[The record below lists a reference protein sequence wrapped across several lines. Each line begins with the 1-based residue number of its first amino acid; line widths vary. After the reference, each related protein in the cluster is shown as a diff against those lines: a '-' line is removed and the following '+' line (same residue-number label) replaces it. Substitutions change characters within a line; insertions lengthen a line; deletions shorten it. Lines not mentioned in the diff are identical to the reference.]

1 MKKLKIELEHC
12 YGIKR
17 LEKEIDFSKDHAA
30 AIYAPNGSMKS
41 SLAQTFLDLSKGEK
55 SKDKFF
61 PGRPTK
67 RSITDENGIELP
79 PEMIFVVTP
88 YDKDFSHTEKT
99 STLLVNSELK
109 QQYMQVVQEVEAEKE
124 LFLRTL
130 KQQSGSRKNL
140 EEEIST
146 TFTKTSDGFYKALV
160 RIKDEMG
167 KQTEAPFADVP
178 YDQIFDERVL
188 KFLGTKD
195 VQAAIKEYVEKY
207 NALLD
212 KSVYFR
218 RGFNYYNASTIAKNL
233 AEHGFFDAK
242 HTVSLNAGT
251 KAPKVIK
258 DRAELESIIAE
269 EREHILNDPD
279 LKGRYIKIEKLINAH
294 ADLREFNE
302 FICKNESLLPQ
313 LENLDQFKEDIWKSY
328 FKVKIDQYNRL
339 LDKFEQVEKK
349 KVEIEEEARKEITLW
364 ETAIDKFNDR
374 FDVPFTLE
382 AKNKIAV
389 MMGKEKLLKLGYTFV
404 DGKDKAIVQ
413 REELLERLSTGERK
427 ALYVLYIVF
436 EVEQRKK
443 SGQETIFVID
453 DVADSFD
460 YKNKYA
466 IIEYLMEISEIPNF
480 FQIVLTHN
488 FDFFRTINS
497 RYIRYDQCFMA
508 VKTNDRTLI
517 EKAHGIRN
525 VFVNDWR
532 KNFYSDAK
540 KRIATIPFMRN
551 LIEFTRNEDDP
562 SYQKLTSL
570 LHWRE
575 DSAGITQGELAKI
588 FKDIFDIDGTIDEG
602 IKVMDLLESA
612 VGECLKAAD
621 GINFEN
627 KIVLSI
633 AIRLKAEQ
641 FMFRKIGDPSL
652 MASLSKEQKQTSKLF
667 KKFREKFPPP
677 NDEIDILERVMLMTP
692 ETIHINS
699 FMYEPILDMSD
710 WHLKE
715 LYGDVNNLT

>member
-1 MKKLKIELEHC
+1 MKKLKMDLENC
-12 YGIKR
+12 YGIKK
-17 LEKEIDFSKDHAA
+17 LEKEIDFSKDRAV

-61 PGRPTK
+61 ASRPNK
-67 RSITDENGIELP
+67 RSITDEAGVELP
-79 PEMIFVVTP
+79 PEMVFVVTP
-88 YDKDFSHTEKT
+88 YDKDFGHTEKT

-109 QQYMQVVQEVEAEKE
+109 QQYTQVVLEVENDKT
-124 LFLRTL
+124 LFLRSL
-130 KQQSGSRKNL
+130 KQLSGSRKNL

-146 TFTKTSDGFYKALV
+146 TFTKTNDGFYKALV

-167 KQTEAPFADVP
+167 KQTEAPFADVL

-195 VQAAIKEYVEKY
+195 VQIAINEYVEKY
-207 NALLD
+207 NDLLD
-212 KSVYFR
+212 KSVYFKR
-218 RGFNYYNASTIAKNL
+218 SFNYYNASTIAKNL
-233 AEHGFFDAK
+233 ADHGFFDAK

-251 KAPKVIK
+251 KESKIIT
-258 DRAELESIIAE
+258 DRDELERVIE
-269 EREHILNDPD
+269 EEKEQILNNAD
-279 LKGRYIKIEKLINAH
+279 LKGRYNKIEKLINAH
-294 ADLREFNE
+294 ADLREFNN
-302 FICKNESLLPQ
+302 FISKHENLLPQ

-328 FKVKIDQYNRL
+328 FKVKIDQYKSL

-349 KVEIEEEARKEITLW
+349 KAEIEEEARKEITLW

-404 DGKDKAIVQ
+404 DGEDKAIVP

-466 IIEYLMEISEIPNF
+466 IIEYLMEISETPNF

-508 VKTNDRTLI
+508 VKTDHRILL
-517 EKAHGIRN
+517 EQAHGIRN
-525 VFVNDWR
+525 IFVNDW
-532 KNFYSDAK
+532 KKKFYTDPK
-540 KRIATIPFMRN
+540 KRIASIPFIRN

-562 SYQKLTSL
+562 SYRKLTSL

-575 DSAGITQGELAKI
+575 DSASITQGDLGKI
-588 FKDIFDIDGTIDEG
+588 FKEIFDIDGTLDKD
-602 IKVMDLLESA
+602 IKVMDLLETA
-612 VGECLKAAD
+612 VQECLTATD

-633 AIRLKAEQ
+633 SIRLKAER
-641 FMFRKIGDPSL
+641 FMFDKINDTTL
-652 MASLSKEQKQTSKLF
+652 MAALSKEQKQTSKLF
-667 KKFREKFPPP
+667 KKFRKKFPPS
-677 NDEIDILERVMLMTP
+677 NRDIDVLERVMLMTP

-715 LYGDVNNLT
+715 LYNDVCELK